1 MFLIGAWLKKCGN
14 SLKEIYE
21 VQTEIEMEK
30 KFMFLINIWISR
42 TSIKK
47 PNPTLEN
54 KDIKVVDD
62 FQDRSSKK
70 RIIGSLEELINFL
83 KNNEKIIRKNSGIYE

>member
-1 MFLIGAWLKKCGN
+1 
-14 SLKEIYE
+14 
-21 VQTEIEMEK
+21 
-30 KFMFLINIWISR
+30 MFLINIWNSR

-62 FQDRSSKK
+62 FQDRTSKK
-70 RIIGSLEELINFL
+70 RIIGSLESLEELINFL